1 MTYIFGVYIIVNA
14 CIYRKIIM
22 IIDVDVDVKFNMYI
36 DLSINMN
43 IKM

>member
-1 MTYIFGVYIIVNA
+1 MNYIFGVYIIVDA

-22 IIDVDVDVKFNMYI
+22 IVDVKFNMYI